1 MAKVTS
7 YDDIRTA
14 LSSQYGVLVDAFGA
28 MDPAGPTDCAG
39 WTVEDLETHVAQTA
53 RGLVRIAGLDE
64 DPAQTGPVRTDPVRT
79 GAAPVGAA
87 PAGGLDAWA
96 RQLPDLAGE
105 LDRLTKSERLSLA
118 PQVKAVERVLL
129 QHGEDKVV
137 EQLTGR
143 HTLKDA
149 ALFRLVEAV
158 VHGLDVGIQPDP
170 KALRIVVK
178 ELARTLAERHPG
190 RTVELRIPPY
200 TAVQCVEGPRHT
212 RGTPPNVV
220 EAEPV
225 AFVRLCTGREDWAD
239 LVRDGRIRASGER
252 SNLSVLVPLLG

>member
-14 LSSQYGVLVDAFGA
+14 LSSQYDVLVDALGA

-53 RGLVRIAGLDE
+53 RGLVRIADR
-64 DPAQTGPVRTDPVRT
+64 D
-79 GAAPVGAA
+79 VGAA
-87 PAGGLDAWA
+87 PTGTTPTEGTPVELTPVEPAPTGGLDAWA
-96 RQLPDLAGE
+96 RQLPDLADE
-105 LDRLTKSERLSLA
+105 LDRLTRSERLSLA
-118 PQVKAVERVLL
+118 PQVRAVERVLL

-220 EAEPV
+220 ETDPV